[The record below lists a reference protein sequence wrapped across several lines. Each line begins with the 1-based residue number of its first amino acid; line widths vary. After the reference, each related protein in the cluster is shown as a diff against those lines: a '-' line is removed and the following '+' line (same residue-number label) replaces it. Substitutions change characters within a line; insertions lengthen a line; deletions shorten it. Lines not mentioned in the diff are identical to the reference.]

1 MTVNGYLSFAESM
14 LRAGDT
20 AAGLGAGHGGRTAHE
35 GGEAGAGEA
44 AQGVDTHGVVPA
56 HPRLGRALVHIQ
68 TQRPGSSEPG
78 PREKRN
84 DYILQ
89 DFCDDIFQVNMSLP
103 AHTLALLA
111 LCIVGAVEV

>member
-20 AAGLGAGHGGRTAHE
+20 AAGLGAGHGGRAAHE

-78 PREKRN
+78 PGEKRH
-84 DYILQ
+84 DLYR
-89 DFCDDIFQVNMSLP
+89 DFIFQVNMSLP

-111 LCIVGAVEV
+111 LCIVGTVEV